1 MPPRDEL
8 AVGGGSGASVALRVL
23 IAEDEWLTATA
34 LRSQVESHGYEVVGT
49 VGNGT
54 EALNLCCSAV
64 PDLVLMDVQMPGMD
78 GLEATR
84 ALMTKSP
91 TCVVIVTG
99 RGQLRSEAEKAGAM
113 CYVLKPLLNSQI
125 PSVVEISRRRFQIFL
140 QVLGYV
146 QDPEEALRVWLIVR
160 RAVEA
165 QEEKQGVS
173 EEDAFRLI
181 EQRSSRDNES
191 LLEAA
196 EAVLAADGVA

>member
-1 MPPRDEL
+1 
-8 AVGGGSGASVALRVL
+8 
-23 IAEDEWLTATA
+23 
-34 LRSQVESHGYEVVGT
+34 
-49 VGNGT
+49 
-54 EALNLCCSAV
+54 
-64 PDLVLMDVQMPGMD
+64 
-78 GLEATR
+78 
-84 ALMTKSP
+84 
-91 TCVVIVTG
+91 
-99 RGQLRSEAEKAGAM
+99 M

-125 PSVVEISRRRFQIFL
+125 PSVVESSRRRFQIFL

-160 RAVEA
+160 KAVEA
-165 QEEKQGVS
+165 QEEKQGLS

>member
-1 MPPRDEL
+1 
-8 AVGGGSGASVALRVL
+8 
-23 IAEDEWLTATA
+23 
-34 LRSQVESHGYEVVGT
+34 
-49 VGNGT
+49 
-54 EALNLCCSAV
+54 
-64 PDLVLMDVQMPGMD
+64 
-78 GLEATR
+78 
-84 ALMTKSP
+84 
-91 TCVVIVTG
+91 
-99 RGQLRSEAEKAGAM
+99 
-113 CYVLKPLLNSQI
+113 
-125 PSVVEISRRRFQIFL
+125 
-140 QVLGYV
+140 V